1 LRVLEKFYELLK
13 KLKEYVS
20 IISKDIKSLNF
31 NNMKEFLFKRKILI
45 LFIFLFFILI
55 GFRVGSY
62 RASRDIVLKNLEVA
76 LKENKP
82 QKIYRNIRIE
92 EKKINKKDLEPLT
105 EYYSENTTQVD
116 NIINE
121 LKTSGK
127 SGLFLLKEDK
137 RLLGNNYTIEM
148 EPVAIKVNT
157 NFNEAKV
164 YLDDEIIAATKI
176 KRGLIPGK
184 YKIRGELD
192 TLYGKVF
199 EDQEIFLMENQEFN
213 LNFQAININ
222 LSSNFDDANVF
233 INDVD
238 INKKVKDIKK
248 YGPLPLNKD
257 IYVHLEREF
266 PWGLIKSEKVAIGTL
281 PDIKIN
287 IDMVNDDLIKD
298 IENLS
303 NSFYE
308 SVFNSLNSNNYSL
321 IENAEEDTKS
331 KIYDSIRKESLFLK
345 NNYELSE
352 LKTEIKSSE
361 FAYENNTYKAN
372 IVINLNYSVS
382 KKLIP
387 FIKSNV
393 DEMFLTQMKYV
404 NGKWEITDVQKF
416 NLE

>member
-1 LRVLEKFYELLK
+1 
-13 KLKEYVS
+13 
-20 IISKDIKSLNF
+20 
-31 NNMKEFLFKRKILI
+31 
-45 LFIFLFFILI
+45 
-55 GFRVGSY
+55 SY

-222 LSSNFDDANVF
+222 LSSNFDDAN
-233 INDVD
+233 
-238 INKKVKDIKK
+238 
-248 YGPLPLNKD
+248 
-257 IYVHLEREF
+257 
-266 PWGLIKSEKVAIGTL
+266 
-281 PDIKIN
+281 
-287 IDMVNDDLIKD
+287 
-298 IENLS
+298 
-303 NSFYE
+303 
-308 SVFNSLNSNNYSL
+308 
-321 IENAEEDTKS
+321 
-331 KIYDSIRKESLFLK
+331 
-345 NNYELSE
+345 
-352 LKTEIKSSE
+352 
-361 FAYENNTYKAN
+361 
-372 IVINLNYSVS
+372 
-382 KKLIP
+382 
-387 FIKSNV
+387 
-393 DEMFLTQMKYV
+393 
-404 NGKWEITDVQKF
+404 
-416 NLE
+416 